1 MCDHDDFDAFAR
13 LDAMRPGMTRRRFGL
28 MGLGAGLAAAL
39 PPALAAGAAP
49 AAAGEDV
56 EIALADSVADGYFVH
71 PAQGRHPAVLVWPD
85 IFGVRPAF
93 RQMADRL
100 AAAGYAVLVVN
111 PFHRARRT
119 PASPPRADQVDPAMR
134 EYFIR
139 LKDSLAPA
147 TVEQDARA
155 FVAFLDAQP
164 AVDPKRRIGCAGYCM
179 GGPLVLRTAAAR
191 PERIGAGASFHG
203 AGLVTGS
210 ADSPHRLIPKT
221 SASFLVA
228 IAENDDAKEPGAKD
242 VLRRAFAQAGRPAE
256 IEVYAAQHGWC
267 PPDSRVHDPEL
278 AQKAWDRM
286 LELFETSLAA

>member
-28 MGLGAGLAAAL
+28 MGLGASLAAAL
-39 PPALAAGAAP
+39 PPALGADAGPAAGK
-49 AAAGEDV
+49 DV
-56 EIALADSVADGYFVH
+56 DIALPDSLADGYFVH
-71 PAQGRHPAVLVWPD
+71 PAEGRHPGVLIWPD

-100 AAAGYAVLVVN
+100 AAAGYSVLVVN

-119 PASPPRADQVDPAMR
+119 PASPPRAGQVDPAMR

-147 TVEQDARA
+147 TIEEDARA

-164 AVDPKRRIGCAGYCM
+164 SVDPKRRIGSAGYCM
-179 GGPLVLRTAAAR
+179 GGPLVLRTAAAV

-203 AGLVTGS
+203 AGLATG
-210 ADSPHRLIPKT
+210 APDSPHRLIPKT
-221 SASFLVA
+221 KAAFLVA

-242 VLRRAFAQAGRPAE
+242 VLRQSFAQVGRPAE

-267 PPDSRVHDPEL
+267 PPDSRVHHPEL
-278 AQKAWDRM
+278 AQRAWDRM
-286 LELFETSLAA
+286 LDLFGRSLAA